1 MKIKV
6 SCIQNCAE
14 ENLNHNLQDTSDLVR
29 RAREAGAELICLAE
43 FFSFLHLD
51 DNGLNVAPFEESVHP
66 TLSTFQSLA
75 QEVDAWILL
84 GSIAVSDSEG
94 KKLNRSIM
102 LSPQGEI
109 IARYDKIHLFD
120 VNLPNGE
127 VYRESAIFNP
137 GNEAVLAQLP
147 WGSVGLTVCY
157 DLRFPHLYRALA
169 HSGAQILT
177 VPAAFTRTTGQAHW
191 HVMLRSRAIETG
203 CYVVAPCQYGDHGKA
218 KTYGHSLI
226 IDPWG
231 RILADGGESRGYII
245 SEVDLS
251 EVEKA
256 RQMIPALEHDRPYR
270 VPDKDE
276 PELFR
281 QAS

>member
-14 ENLNHNLQDTSDLVR
+14 DNLNHNLQDTSDLVR
-29 RAREAGAELICLAE
+29 KAREAGAELICLAE

-51 DNGLNVAPFEESVHP
+51 DDGLNVAPFEESAHP

-94 KKLNRSIM
+94 KKLNRSIL

-231 RILADGGESRGYII
+231 RVLADGGESRGYII
-245 SEVDLS
+245 SDVDLS